1 MELVIFF
8 KIYNITKKTRFKKWK
23 MAIFAVFPREREV
36 DLKNLKN
43 VHYAVMTVFPREREM
58 DLKILRNKA
67 KVNPVSLPS

>member
-1 MELVIFF
+1 
-8 KIYNITKKTRFKKWK
+8 
-23 MAIFAVFPREREV
+23 MAASENKVQF
-36 DLKNLKN
+36 NLKN